1 MAGLLQK
8 DGHNVLSSV
17 PKEGAVIWT
26 ESACIVTGTK
36 KADLAKAFIRY
47 LVSPE
52 GQRRLMLKTSYMA
65 SGPSKI
71 AWENL
76 NKADP
81 KMAKVLRMDLNGENL
96 LSDWRGD
103 RLVLRQLPT
112 QQSPEDWQEAW
123 SKFQNM

>member
-1 MAGLLQK
+1 
-8 DGHNVLSSV
+8 
-17 PKEGAVIWT
+17 
-26 ESACIVTGTK
+26 
-36 KADLAKAFIRY
+36 
-47 LVSPE
+47 
-52 GQRRLMLKTSYMA
+52 MA
-65 SGPSKI
+65 SSPSKV
-71 AWENL
+71 AWDNL

-96 LSDWRGD
+96 LTDWRGD